1 MGKNSKPIL
10 SVLVDEDKKEKFA
23 DIARRNKYSMGWL
36 LNDCIDRMIEAD
48 SIDIYGEPARSPQ
61 SPNTN
66 TSSIDIGDVEKMVKT
81 SMDNLDIE
89 SMIKTYVSNI
99 GISSIGIGDIE
110 KVVNTSIGNAIDQL
124 TEELARLETEVTELK
139 QATSE
144 RSVTTESIANLTTTL
159 TKTADKDPSVKSW
172 AEFFRMIGMDA
183 LTATDAQK
191 KENIDT
197 RTQQIEQGLQAARE
211 QGLGEWTVKVAG
223 RSFVRVGV

>member
-23 DIARRNKYSMGWL
+23 DLARRNKYSMGWL

-81 SMDNLDIE
+81 SIDNLGIE

-99 GISSIGIGDIE
+99 DISSIGIDDVE

-124 TEELARLETEVTELK
+124 TEELAKLETEVTELK
-139 QATSE
+139 KATSDRQVSTE
-144 RSVTTESIANLTTTL
+144 PVANPTTPT
-159 TKTADKDPSVKSW
+159 DKDPSVKSW
-172 AEFFRMIGMDA
+172 AEFFKMIGMDA
-183 LTATDAQK
+183 LTATEAQK

-197 RTQQIEQGLQAARE
+197 RAKQIEQGLQAARE
-211 QGLGEWTVKVAG
+211 KGLGEWTVKVAG